1 MSRPP
6 TESIDS
12 DTSSASFWDRYFAVG
27 SSDTSASRRQ
37 SLKLPYIPALD
48 GIRALAVAAVLVY
61 HASVGWLPG
70 GFLGVEVFFVLSG
83 YLITSILLAE
93 YRRDGRVDLKSF
105 WLRRARRLLPALFF
119 LLAATLTYAVI
130 VMPQQVAQLRS
141 DAAAA
146 AFYVMNWWL
155 IFDHKSYFEAMGRPS
170 LLKHLWSLAVEEQ
183 FYVIWPLLFLLAIS
197 RLRERRMLLAVV
209 VGAIAST
216 ALVFGLYQ
224 PGVDPSRIYYGT
236 DTRAAELL
244 VGAALAIVWRPGVS
258 VNWAA
263 PLATR
268 LGRWLAPGNRAKLV
282 LESLGLAALAGI
294 GAAFWQF
301 GEYNPAL
308 YHGGFLLVA
317 VATAT
322 LIAVVVHPRT
332 TFMSR
337 VFGCAP
343 LRWIGLRSYGIYLW
357 HWPVYMVTRPG
368 LDVPLSGL
376 PLMALRVVVTLAL
389 VELSYRFVEMPF
401 RSGRVGQAWRALRH
415 EREQQPRSMQVGWLG
430 VSGAVAMSA
439 IVLVA
444 VVARAQ
450 PATPPPYL
458 AVQEVHI
465 VASSTATV
473 RSEPTTPPVMPTPTS
488 ETPATQSPASTH
500 VPISNFADVL
510 GSDLPAATASI
521 ETPIET
527 PANSATV
534 AVPTVIATV
543 PPPPTPTPTPT
554 STAVAAYASAP
565 TVTAVGD
572 SVMLGAST
580 DLAKTIPNLD
590 LDAKVGLQVSAAIQ
604 ILQARLDA
612 GRLQQVVV
620 LDIGNNG
627 PMTSAEFDQIM
638 QVIGSERRV
647 IFLNLRVPRSWEGP
661 NNDVLASGVARYP
674 NASLLDWHAATVDHP
689 ELFWDDGIHLRPVG
703 ARYYAML
710 VAHQVESSK

>member
-1 MSRPP
+1 M
-6 TESIDS
+6 
-12 DTSSASFWDRYFAVG
+12 
-27 SSDTSASRRQ
+27 
-37 SLKLPYIPALD
+37 
-48 GIRALAVAAVLVY
+48 
-61 HASVGWLPG
+61 
-70 GFLGVEVFFVLSG
+70 
-83 YLITSILLAE
+83 
-93 YRRDGRVDLKSF
+93 
-105 WLRRARRLLPALFF
+105 
-119 LLAATLTYAVI
+119 
-130 VMPQQVAQLRS
+130 MPQQVVQLRS
-141 DAAAA
+141 DATAAA
-146 AFYVMNWWL
+146 LYVMNWWL
-155 IFDHKSYFEAMGRPS
+155 IFDHKSYFEVMGRPS

-183 FYVIWPLLFLLAIS
+183 FYVVWPPLFLLAVS
-197 RLRERRMLLAVV
+197 RLRERKMLLVIV
-209 VGAIAST
+209 IGAIAST

-244 VGAALAIVWRPGVS
+244 IGAALAVVWRPGVS
-258 VNWAA
+258 VNWTV

-268 LGRWLAPGNRAKLV
+268 VGRWLAPGHRAGIV
-282 LESLGLAALAGI
+282 LEGLGLAALAGI
-294 GAAFWQF
+294 GAAFWQL

-317 VATAT
+317 IATAA

-332 TFMSR
+332 SFISR

-368 LDVPLSGL
+368 LDVPLNGL
-376 PLMALRVVVTLAL
+376 QLMALRVVVTLTL

-401 RSGRVGQAWRALRH
+401 RSGRVGRAWRALRH

-430 VSGAVAMSA
+430 ISGAVAMSA

-444 VVARAQ
+444 LVARAH

-465 VASSTATV
+465 VASPTATV
-473 RSEPTTPPVMPTPTS
+473 VSEPTTPPAMPTPTS
-488 ETPATQSPASTH
+488 ETRATQPP
-500 VPISNFADVL
+500 VPTPVRVATVAALSD
-510 GSDLPAATASI
+510 DLPASVTATASI
-521 ETPIET
+521 ETPT
-527 PANSATV
+527 PTVSATV
-534 AVPTVIATV
+534 AVPTETATV
-543 PPPPTPTPTPT
+543 TPTATPIPTPT
-554 STAVAAYASAP
+554 STPVAAYASAP

-580 DLAKTIPNLD
+580 DLVNTIPNLD

-604 ILQARLDA
+604 ILQTRLDA
-612 GRLQQVVV
+612 GRLRQVVV

-627 PMTSAEFDQIM
+627 PMTAGEFDQIM
-638 QVIGSERRV
+638 QVVGSERRV

-710 VAHQVESSK
+710 VAHQVDSSQ